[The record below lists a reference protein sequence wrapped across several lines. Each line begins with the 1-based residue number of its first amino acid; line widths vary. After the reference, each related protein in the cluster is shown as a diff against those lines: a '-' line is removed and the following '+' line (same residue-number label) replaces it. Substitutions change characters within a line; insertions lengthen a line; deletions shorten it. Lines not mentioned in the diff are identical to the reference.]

1 MKKPSDHIFQLIRA
15 MTPAEKRYFR
25 RHYAPDEGQLIHLFE
40 ATNHLETY
48 DEEHLKNQ
56 LDPPVAKHLKVYKQQ
71 LHELLLKSLTSFH
84 SKRGP
89 LSKIRMCLE
98 EADVLAEKQLFQQAF
113 DRLSKARTLCEQ
125 YEEYTY
131 LLEVSAREFYLKHV
145 SNDRIGISR
154 HPYFEETRKSIGCLN
169 AGIEYYRDG
178 TRWVE
183 ILAQYYYR
191 RPSQEEME
199 NAHALLKRE
208 QLVDADALPFRA
220 KLSRNSLLMSAYSL
234 TGNKEMEGYIRKD
247 NLSLFEKWPQFQE
260 TMPFQYIGALRNWM
274 NFCLNNNDF
283 EQVRQCAEEGLAF
296 IQQKPAFIS
305 QAIYF
310 RYGLL
315 EIAFQ
320 SGTWC
325 SITGPLEQQ
334 IMLNIQAQSLEKERI
349 AMLCYLNFAMTY
361 QILNKPALVQT
372 YLRKTAECR
381 DDVQEYFQE
390 LRLILDLICHFESG
404 DHFLVARH
412 IKNAH
417 KKQTDKGITSSDLL
431 VELIKIFRAS
441 EVNQRSHIAQEIL
454 AKMPDWKGTQLGFH
468 LISYR
473 VLLWLEAV
481 AGGKTLAAYVETHNA
496 AGDRGE

>member
-15 MTPAEKRYFR
+15 MTPSEKRYFR
-25 RHYAPDEGQLIHLFE
+25 RHYAPEDGQLIHLFE
-40 ATNHLETY
+40 VANHLETY
-48 DEEHLKNQ
+48 DEEHLKSR
-56 LDPPVAKHLKVYKQQ
+56 LDPPVAKHLKVYKLQ

-113 DRLSKARTLCEQ
+113 DRLSKARTLCEH

-145 SNDRIGISR
+145 SNDRIGISK
-154 HPYFEETRKSIGCLN
+154 HPYFEETQKSIGCLN

-191 RPSQEEME
+191 GPSQEEME
-199 NAHALLKRE
+199 NAYALLKKE

-234 TGNKEMEGYIRKD
+234 TENKEMEGYIRRD

-260 TMPFQYIGALRNWM
+260 TMPFQYIGALRNLM
-274 NFCLNNNDF
+274 NFCLSHGDF
-283 EQVRQCAEEGLAF
+283 DQVRACAETGLAF

-315 EIAFQ
+315 EMAFQ
-320 SGTWC
+320 SSNWC
-325 SITGPLEQQ
+325 SITGTLEQQ
-334 IMLNIQAQSLEKERI
+334 VMLNIQAQSLEKERI
-349 AMLCYLNFAMTY
+349 AMLCYLNLAVTY

-381 DDVQEYFQE
+381 DDVQEYFKE
-390 LRLILDLICHFESG
+390 LLHILDLICHFESG
-404 DHFLVARH
+404 DHFLVTRH
-412 IKNAH
+412 IKNIH
-417 KKQTDKGITSSDLL
+417 KKQIKKEESPSALL
-431 VELIKIFRAS
+431 VELIRIFTAS
-441 EVNQRSHIAQEIL
+441 KADHRSRLAQEIL
-454 AKMPDWKGTQLGFH
+454 AKIPEWKGTQLGFH

-473 VLLWLEAV
+473 VLLRLEAV
-481 AGGKTLAAYVETHNA
+481 AGGKTLVEYMD
-496 AGDRGE
+496 GK

>member
-1 MKKPSDHIFQLIRA
+1 MKKPSDHIFQLIKA

-25 RHYAPDEGQLIHLFE
+25 RHYAPEDGQLIQLFE
-40 ATNHLETY
+40 VANHLETY
-48 DEEHLKNQ
+48 DEELLKNR
-56 LDPPVAKHLKVYKQQ
+56 LEPRVAKHLKVHKQQ
-71 LHELLLKSLTSFH
+71 LHELLLKSITSFH

-113 DRLSKARTLCEQ
+113 DRLSKARALCIH

-131 LLEVSAREFYLKHV
+131 LLEVSSLEFYLKHV

-154 HPYFEETRKSIGCLN
+154 HPYFEETQKSIGYLN
-169 AGIEYYRDG
+169 SGIEYFREG

-191 RPSQEEME
+191 GPSQEEME
-199 NAHALLKRE
+199 NARVLLEKE
-208 QLVDADALPFRA
+208 QHVDANALSFRA

-234 TGNKEMEGYIRKD
+234 TKNKEMEGAIRRD
-247 NLSLFEKWPQFQE
+247 NVSLFENSPQFQE

-274 NFCLNNNDF
+274 NFCLSHGDF
-283 EQVRQCAEEGLAF
+283 DQVRQCAETGLTF
-296 IQQKPAFIS
+296 IQHQPAFIS

-310 RYGLL
+310 HYGLL

-320 SGTWC
+320 SSNWC
-325 SITGPLEQQ
+325 DITRKLEQQ
-334 IMLNIQAQSLEKERI
+334 VMLDIQAQSLGKERI
-349 AMLCYLNFAMTY
+349 AMLCYLNLAMTY
-361 QILNKPALVQT
+361 QILNKPATVQN

-381 DDVQEYFQE
+381 DDVQAYFEE

-412 IKNAH
+412 IKNAY
-417 KKQTDKGITSSDLL
+417 KKQSDKGDFPSALL
-431 VELIKIFRAS
+431 LELLSIFPVSNATH
-441 EVNQRSHIAQEIL
+441 RSRFAQEIL
-454 AKMPDWKGTQLGFH
+454 AKMPAWKGTKLGFH
-468 LISYR
+468 IISYR
-473 VLLWLEAV
+473 VFLWLEAV
-481 AGGKTLAAYVETHNA
+481 ACGMTFVEYME
-496 AGDRGE
+496 GR